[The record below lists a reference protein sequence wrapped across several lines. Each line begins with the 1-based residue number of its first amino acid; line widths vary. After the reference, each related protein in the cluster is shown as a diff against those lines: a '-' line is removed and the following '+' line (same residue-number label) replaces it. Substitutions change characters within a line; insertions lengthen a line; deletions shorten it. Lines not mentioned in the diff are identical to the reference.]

1 MFFLFS
7 MGWGGRSGGKLGKL
21 KVSSLIKEDYVRL
34 RGNVVFVRQIP
45 KSPAGKILKRLLK
58 DTEGVEV
65 VLYKEKVREERMVA
79 KL

>member
-1 MFFLFS
+1 M
-7 MGWGGRSGGKLGKL
+7 GKL